1 MDLHPGPEK
10 SRVPERAA
18 DSDPIR
24 RALHENED
32 WYQDLVEHSQ
42 DLLCVHDLEG
52 RLLSMNP
59 APARV
64 LGYSVEELLQIP
76 MREIIAPEFRPQFDA
91 YLNQIARVGESRG
104 LMTVLTRSGE
114 RRIWEYHNT
123 LRTEGVASPIVR
135 GMAHDVTEQKR
146 AEKLLREASEAML
159 QDISERRRVEERLRE
174 YERVV
179 EGLEEMIVAVDRDYR
194 YVIANRSFLNH
205 RGMVKEQVLGRRVD
219 EVVYDEAFQSVVKP
233 KLDECFQGK
242 AVEYE
247 MKYTYPKLGE
257 RDLLISYFP
266 IEGPTGVDRI
276 ACILR
281 DITERKRAEETL
293 RDAKEFSENLIRTAN
308 VIILSLDMGGNV
320 TLFNQAAEEITG
332 YTFAELKGK
341 NWSILVSRDRFPH
354 VWEEFDRLVAGTA
367 SQTFENPILTKTGEE
382 RYIAWRNNP
391 VKVNGRAVATISFGN
406 DITQRRRAEEALRRS
421 EENYRLFISQSSEGI
436 FREDLDAPV
445 PIDLPEDELIHHILY
460 DSYLAE
466 CNEAIVEMYGLSSV
480 QEFVGKRLTEMLPPE
495 DPHNIELT
503 RQYIRSG
510 FRVLDRESHEVDIHG
525 NPKVFL
531 NSMIGIVENGMLVR
545 TWGIQRD
552 VTEKVK

>member
-247 MKYTYPKLGE
+247 MKYTYTKLGE

>member
-146 AEKLLREASEAML
+146 AEKLLREASEAMV